1 MTNVGLR
8 PRKNVVMIDGFG
20 HLTTGWMIKRQ
31 LGSGWRRVEVIE
43 SLIEAEDDVVRRI
56 EGIMC
61 VL

>member
-8 PRKNVVMIDGFG
+8 PRKNVVTIGG
-20 HLTTGWMIKRQ
+20 YGYLTTGRMIRRQ
-31 LGSGWRRVEVIE
+31 LGSGWRRVGVIG
-43 SLIEAEDDVVRRI
+43 SLTEAEDDVVLRI